1 MHFPSCDCGSQK
13 EVKQAECCR
22 TVLECNPPKREK
34 FSITQLSAEDS
45 TNLSSWNIALFG
57 HPRHPD
63 LDHVETFKGVKWLSL
78 DGQTPQERVEL
89 QDCLRIISR
98 IRDKQQKTY
107 ATSSARVTGAN
118 IKSVIRSIKSKP
130 CFGLVKVWLFV
141 AALHMGMSASIVNI
155 AP

>member
-98 IRDKQQKTY
+98 IRDKQQKQY
-107 ATSSARVTGAN
+107 NDQEDMISRRADRPMQRQARELPVRTSRAS
-118 IKSVIRSIKSKP
+118 SVLSSPSLASDSSK
-130 CFGLVKVWLFV
+130 FGYL
-141 AALHMGMSASIVNI
+141 
-155 AP
+155 